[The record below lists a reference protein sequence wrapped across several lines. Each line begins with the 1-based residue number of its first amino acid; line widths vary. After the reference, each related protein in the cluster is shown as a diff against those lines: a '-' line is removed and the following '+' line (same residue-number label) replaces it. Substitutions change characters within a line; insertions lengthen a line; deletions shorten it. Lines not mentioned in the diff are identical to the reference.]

1 MKLRILLLATVCLA
15 SLQALAMPCDKS
27 LVLNAFSTISNTQEI
42 APVNGQ
48 NIVICAV
55 TFNSGVA
62 TLNTVKLTTGSGTNC
77 ATATADLSIAVP
89 LLASAT
95 NAPVQYSI
103 ALPEHVTWTV
113 PRGNAVCVNLS
124 AATAVNVQ
132 IWFAQY
138 Q

>member
-1 MKLRILLLATVCLA
+1 MKVRMLLLVAVCLA
-15 SLQALAMPCDKS
+15 SLQAIAMPCDKS
-27 LVLNAFSTISNTQEI
+27 LPLNAFATSGNTQEI

-55 TFNSGVA
+55 TFNSSVA
-62 TLNTVKLTTGSGTNC
+62 TLNTVKLTTGSGANC
-77 ATATADLSIAVP
+77 GTGTADLSVAVP

-95 NAPVQYSI
+95 NAPVAYTV
-103 ALPEHVTWTV
+103 ALPENVTWTV

-124 AATAVNVQ
+124 AATAVNIQ
-132 IWFAQY
+132 IWFAQF